1 MVNPFDIYPP
11 VTLEKYPFLKEN
23 KYFEYVINLT
33 PSQIKEFGK
42 NNIIT
47 LDFTSNKEPYK
58 VFLTNTQIKKV
69 EVAKKLNKKVDL
81 KFSKTQFKK
90 TLPYVT
96 SINKRA
102 LKQRYKDK
110 IETLKKENAK
120 KAKRLNILKLQD
132 RLESLKKE
140 NAKKAKRLK
149 LHDRLETLK
158 KDNAQKLKD
167 YKLKKN
173 ELDYITFIKN
183 TREKALH
190 PDPKPKKKI
199 SDLWSK
205 YLSET
210 QKYYI

>member
-69 EVAKKLNKKVDL
+69 EVAKKLKKKVDL

-96 SINKRA
+96 SLNHSLI
-102 LKQRYKDK
+102 KQRYKDQLE
-110 IETLKKENAK
+110 ILKTENAK
-120 KAKRLNILKLQD
+120 KAKKLKYLKNKQD
-132 RLESLKKE
+132 TIIK
-140 NAKKAKRLK
+140 N
-149 LHDRLETLK
+149 TLK
-158 KDNAQKLKD
+158 K
-167 YKLKKN
+167 YN
-173 ELDYITFIKN
+173 EHI
-183 TREKALH
+183 
-190 PDPKPKKKI
+190 
-199 SDLWSK
+199 
-205 YLSET
+205 
-210 QKYYI
+210 